1 MERLEEETRNAT
13 SQNDNKNLQENHEN
27 AINLIMA
34 EQIRILKER
43 EGQLIAEA
51 EELREQRDLM
61 EFRILE
67 LEECRKE
74 VNKNKHG
81 SDKKKRGKNYFLKNI
96 TSPTSL
102 PF

>member
-81 SDKKKRGKNYFLKNI
+81 SDEKKKNAGKIIF
-96 TSPTSL
+96 
-102 PF
+102 